1 MGQMTVIPATCQ
13 MRDDEGRTVTG
24 LEAAIQLETWGIHI
38 SRYGLV
44 LVLVSIGGLKF
55 TAAEA
60 RGIEPLVLHSP
71 LLSWLIGALGVQGV
85 SNVIGMI
92 ELTLAAL
99 IAMRPFAPA
108 VSLTGSVGA
117 SVMFAITLSFLFSTP
132 GAIALLGWVPV
143 FRRGRSV
150 FDQRRCAPRGVIAH
164 GGGGVAGLAVR
175 RRSST
180 DVTQAVRLSLQ
191 TASAGCVAFGDGL
204 RARFRANRTMDEGAA
219 GLVIELAFCGDG
231 DERRRRQGR
240 WLAVTGSKRLQS
252 SR

>member
-24 LEAAIQLETWGIHI
+24 LEAAIQLETWGIRI

-71 LLSWLIGALGVQGV
+71 LLSWRIGALGVQGV

-92 ELTLAAL
+92 ELTLAAF

-143 FRRGRSV
+143 LGEAGQFLIKDIALLGASLLTAAEALQAWQ
-150 FDQRRCAPRGVIAH
+150 FD
-164 GGGGVAGLAVR
+164 AGH
-175 RRSST
+175 
-180 DVTQAVRLSLQ
+180 RL
-191 TASAGCVAFGDGL
+191 T
-204 RARFRANRTMDEGAA
+204 
-219 GLVIELAFCGDG
+219 
-231 DERRRRQGR
+231 
-240 WLAVTGSKRLQS
+240 
-252 SR
+252 